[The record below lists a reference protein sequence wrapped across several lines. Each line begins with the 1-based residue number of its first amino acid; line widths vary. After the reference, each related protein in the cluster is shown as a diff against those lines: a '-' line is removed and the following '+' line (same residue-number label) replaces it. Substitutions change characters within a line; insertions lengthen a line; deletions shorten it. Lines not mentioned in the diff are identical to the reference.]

1 VLGRKCS
8 VCKYARLYTQTAVIA
23 VKTKMEDL
31 INKIKSSY
39 ILSSKAGEYV
49 VFFTKEE
56 TVSEG
61 EVLSCQGRALVKKN
75 ETKLIW

>member
-1 VLGRKCS
+1 
-8 VCKYARLYTQTAVIA
+8 
-23 VKTKMEDL
+23 MEDL